1 MANGDQ
7 IAKNKFIRFNANWL
21 EVTHGSFS
29 DSFFPYEHI
38 YSFRFPLQID
48 HLSTEQQ
55 KSEIFHSTTPKSYA
69 GLERIKASFHLCAG

>member
-1 MANGDQ
+1 MP
-7 IAKNKFIRFNANWL
+7 I
-21 EVTHGSFS
+21 
-29 DSFFPYEHI
+29 DSKLRMGAFQTLSSPTNI